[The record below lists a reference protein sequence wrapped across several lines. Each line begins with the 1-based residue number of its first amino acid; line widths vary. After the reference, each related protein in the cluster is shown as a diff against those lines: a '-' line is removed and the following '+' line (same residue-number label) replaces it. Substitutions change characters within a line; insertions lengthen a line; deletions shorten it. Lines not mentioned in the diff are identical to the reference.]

1 MGYDRLTRWLHVGLA
16 LAIPLQLLSEE
27 FMKRPKLVDGLP
39 RIRTDA
45 EVTFFEMHEWI
56 GMAALAIVVLH
67 ILWSTTK
74 AGGGL
79 GHLFPYFKAGGC
91 KSIMDELKQVP
102 GWLSGKLHMDA
113 DNSPL
118 AGSVHGLGLL
128 LVLAMA
134 ATGGTMFF
142 GMNEVTGQMSGF
154 VHTMKEVHEALGNL
168 VWLYLIAHVGMA
180 VLHKIKGHD
189 LLSRISPFAK

>member
-1 MGYDRLTRWLHVGLA
+1 MGYDRLTRWLHFGLA
-16 LAIPLQLLSEE
+16 LAIPLQLLSDE

-67 ILWSTTK
+67 ILWSATK

-79 GHLFPYFKAGGC
+79 GHLFPYFKSGGC
-91 KSIMDELKQVP
+91 KSIMDELRQVP

-118 AGSVHGLGLL
+118 AGTVHGLGLV

-134 ATGGTMFF
+134 ATGGAMFF
-142 GMNEVTGQMSGF
+142 GMNEVTGQMNDT
-154 VHTMKEVHEALGNL
+154 VKAMKEVHEALGNL